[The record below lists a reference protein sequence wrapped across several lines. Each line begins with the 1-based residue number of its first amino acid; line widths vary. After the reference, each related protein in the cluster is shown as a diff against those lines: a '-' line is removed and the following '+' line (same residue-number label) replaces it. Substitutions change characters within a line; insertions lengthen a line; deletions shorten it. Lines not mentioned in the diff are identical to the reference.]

1 MFDPTTTAL
10 IRAAPPLEGL
20 DLEGLP
26 KRLTE
31 AFADIVSARIRLR
44 GAVADEEN
52 EAIAGTVAELRRIA
66 AAHEAYAALLP
77 DRENRASASFV
88 AASAHQVVSA
98 ALRPADAT
106 SYVDMAAVSSDVC
119 ATLLFLL
126 AEAHADAAEA
136 AKRIVPAENA
146 GMIERALLFSIRN
159 LAQGRLGE
167 IVGTDEPEIDV
178 DGNDLGSRAL
188 DALRLLLLR
197 GVTNLAR
204 QLRMRV
210 DITPDDGGIVPA
222 STIFAQVRVL
232 CTEPIEGA
240 GAGGE
245 AVPSLYPGP
254 LHLANLLLGLEGD
267 LLDTALSRIPTPGG
281 VEENGWWQTL
291 RRMARQRPYLWRNH
305 REAISKGYLEQG
317 ISSAISFPTGGGKS
331 TLAELKIATA
341 LLRGERV
348 IFLAP
353 THALVGQTQRS
364 LQRTF
369 QDYSVLADVDEDVSI
384 GDDVELGEVT
394 VMTPERC
401 LMLIS
406 VDREAFADLGLIV
419 FDECHLLHPREQDRS
434 RRGLDAMLAILNLT
448 QIAPAADL
456 LLLSAMMKN
465 TDEIAGWIAYLTG
478 RQCLTLDLS
487 WKPTRQIR
495 GCVVYPAE
503 QITVLKAALAR
514 ARIDYPDHDKP
525 PVDIQ
530 RALLAQPYGLFS
542 LLQTWSTT
550 DRSDYALQQLLS
562 DHRPLSTGRTKGGRW
577 YPTPNGNETSSAIA
591 AAAVSAGMKTLVF
604 VQSTVFCESCV
615 KNFPARIA
623 ATEVTLT
630 EDEQKWRALAEEEM
644 GGANYCYMN
653 LDSSGTM
660 KMGAASHHALLLR
673 EERELHES
681 LFRRPDGVK
690 VLFAT
695 STLAQGMNLP
705 SEVVIISGDSRFDP
719 KADKMQKLEAHEL
732 LNAAGRAGRAGE
744 GAQGF
749 VLLVPSK
756 VIEFDDQNN
765 EINGHW
771 MELQAIFEQADQCL
785 VIDDP
790 LKMVLD
796 RIHDGITTTGTPAYL
811 LSKLPLA
818 VTGAEVDPAAILLG
832 RSLSAYRAL
841 RATDADWL
849 SSRLTSALAARGQRD
864 LPDTDRWIEQVAGA
878 TGLPLD
884 LLQQLLELL
893 DAHALSGA
901 ALEVVAELL
910 NWLDARPLE
919 VMKLVRPE
927 SLEEMF
933 GTVYKRLPND
943 EARAK
948 HALEWLRKL
957 WPTWMSGAP
966 LCELE
971 KAFLDRSIGLK
982 QCKNARYFVSRI
994 VPDLAFLA
1002 ALPGRLLAA
1011 RLRAAQ
1017 DETPIPIILATLGS
1031 IVREGC
1037 ESPESLAVRV
1047 ILGRSVSRVAARRRF
1062 DAIRQHIQPGTAH
1075 ESFDDT
1081 MQRVRH
1087 AGIVASFND
1096 LLSDLEDDAP

>member
-1 MFDPTTTAL
+1 MFDPTTSAL

-20 DLEGLP
+20 DLDGLP
-26 KRLTE
+26 KRLTQ

-44 GAVADEEN
+44 GAVADEQN
-52 EAIAGTVAELRRIA
+52 EAIAATVAELRRIA

-77 DRENRASASFV
+77 DRENRASAAFV
-88 AASAHQVVSA
+88 AASAHQAVSA
-98 ALRPADAT
+98 ALRRVDAT
-106 SYVDMAAVSSDVC
+106 SYVDMAALSADVC

-136 AKRIVPAENA
+136 AKRIAPAENA
-146 GMIERALLFSIRN
+146 GVIERALLLSIRN

-167 IVGTDEPEIDV
+167 IVGADEPEIDAA
-178 DGNDLGSRAL
+178 GNDLGLRAL

-197 GVTNLAR
+197 GVTSLAR
-204 QLRMRV
+204 QLRVRV
-210 DITPDDGGIVPA
+210 DIAPGGGGVVPA
-222 STIFAQVRVL
+222 SAIFAQVRAL
-232 CTEPIEGA
+232 CTESIEGA
-240 GAGGE
+240 GARGE
-245 AVPSLYPGP
+245 AVLSLYPGP

-353 THALVGQTQRS
+353 THALVAQTQRS

-369 QDYSVLADVDEDVSI
+369 QHYSILADVDEDVSI

-406 VDREAFADLGLIV
+406 VDSEAFADLGLIV
-419 FDECHLLHPREQDRS
+419 FDECHLLHPREEDRS
-434 RRGLDAMLAILNLT
+434 RRGLDAMLAILDLT

-465 TDEIAGWIAYLTG
+465 TDEIAGWIACLTG

-503 QITVLKAALAR
+503 QITVLKATLAQ
-514 ARIDYPDHDKP
+514 ARNDYPDHDKP
-525 PVDIQ
+525 PADIQ

-550 DRSDYALQQLLS
+550 DRSDYALQQLLPAG
-562 DHRPLSTGRTKGGRW
+562 RPLSAGRTKGGSW
-577 YPTPNGNETSSAIA
+577 YPTPNGNETSGAIA
-591 AAAVSAGMKTLVF
+591 AAAASAGMKTLVF
-604 VQSTVFCESCV
+604 VQTTVFCESCV

-623 ATEVTLT
+623 ATAVTLT
-630 EDEQKWRALAEEEM
+630 EEEQKWRALAEEEM
-644 GGANYCYMN
+644 GGADFCYMN
-653 LDSSGTM
+653 LDADGTL

-673 EERELHES
+673 EERDLHES
-681 LFRRPDGVK
+681 LFRRPDGIK

-705 SEVVIISGDSRFDP
+705 SEVVVISGDSRFDP

-756 VIEFDDQNN
+756 VIDFDDQKN

-771 MELQAIFEQADQCL
+771 MDLQAIFEQADQCL

-790 LKMVLD
+790 LKVVLD
-796 RIHDGITTTGTPAYL
+796 RIHEGITATGTPAYL

-818 VTGAEVDPAAILLG
+818 VTGAAMDPAAVLIN
-832 RSLSAYRAL
+832 RSFSAYRAL

-849 SSRLTSALAARGQRD
+849 SSRIASAVAARGQRD
-864 LPDTDRWIEQVAGA
+864 LPDTDPWIQQVAGA
-878 TGLPLD
+878 TGLPVGV
-884 LLQQLLELL
+884 LQQLLELL
-893 DAHALSGA
+893 DAGVFSGA
-901 ALEVVAELL
+901 ALAIVAGLL
-910 NWLDARPLE
+910 NWLDARPHE
-919 VMKLVRPE
+919 VMKFVRPE

-933 GTVYKRLPND
+933 GTVYKRLPDD

-948 HALEWLRKL
+948 YALKWLRKL
-957 WPTWMSGAP
+957 WPIWMSGAP

-971 KAFLDRSIGLK
+971 KAFVGKSTGLK
-982 QCKNARYFVSRI
+982 QCKNARHFASRI

-1011 RLRAAQ
+1011 RRRAAQ
-1017 DETPIPIILATLGS
+1017 DETPVPTILATLGS

-1037 ESPESLAVRV
+1037 DGPESLAVRV
-1047 ILGRSVSRVAARRRF
+1047 ILGRSVSRVASRKRF
-1062 DAIRQHIQPGTAH
+1062 DAILQHVQPGNAH

-1081 MQRVRH
+1081 IERVRH
-1087 AGIVASFND
+1087 AGIVASFSALNGLD
-1096 LLSDLEDDAP
+1096 DDAP